1 MASQIQTQLLENS
14 SFTKQENHILNLL
27 SDRLAKFS
35 NHWSSDIRQ
44 MSRNLCIAISVRSLT
59 SPVDDA
65 EKKRQQSLKKY
76 QEALEALRDTIL
88 PVRARGIVML
98 REMILARDPIMY
110 EGDNL
115 DHVLDIFIKK
125 RKGTIYDKVV
135 YVRSDLLILVCV
147 FVALFILMQSVD
159 CLRLRMCMERR

>member
-1 MASQIQTQLLENS
+1 
-14 SFTKQENHILNLL
+14 
-27 SDRLAKFS
+27 
-35 NHWSSDIRQ
+35 

-59 SPVDDA
+59 SSVDDA

-115 DHVLDIFIKK
+115 DHVLDIFIKMIEEEE
-125 RKGTIYDKVV
+125 RYD
-135 YVRSDLLILVCV
+135 I
-147 FVALFILMQSVD
+147 
-159 CLRLRMCMERR
+159 

>member
-1 MASQIQTQLLENS
+1 
-14 SFTKQENHILNLL
+14 
-27 SDRLAKFS
+27 
-35 NHWSSDIRQ
+35 
-44 MSRNLCIAISVRSLT
+44 
-59 SPVDDA
+59 VDDA

>member
-1 MASQIQTQLLENS
+1 
-14 SFTKQENHILNLL
+14 
-27 SDRLAKFS
+27 
-35 NHWSSDIRQ
+35 
-44 MSRNLCIAISVRSLT
+44 
-59 SPVDDA
+59 VDDA

-115 DHVLDIFIKK
+115 DHVLDIFIKMIEEEE
-125 RKGTIYDKVV
+125 RYDRQHGCI
-135 YVRSDLLILVCV
+135 YVRSDLLILIRI